1 MCLVLLYFQVHPQ
14 LPLVVAANRDEYYA
28 RRSSGVARL
37 ASSPRIVGG
46 RDLERGGTWMGAAEG
61 GLFVGLTNR
70 RTLGPPE
77 AALRSRGEIVM
88 SALHAGSVA
97 GVEAL
102 LAQVDARSYNP
113 FNLVFGD
120 ARALRVAYGREGDAT
135 VRVQALA
142 PGLHVLGNDTL
153 DAPSWKTRHAT
164 ELATPLAELPWFE
177 LAPALH
183 RLLGDHA
190 LPPPDA
196 TDEPP
201 PWMDRD
207 LARHLQAIC
216 VHTPTYG
223 TRSATLAAIGGDGVV
238 HYAFVPGPPCTTAMR
253 DVTQLLAD
261 G

>member
-1 MCLVLLYFQVHPQ
+1 MCLILLYFQVHPQ
-14 LPLVVAANRDEYYA
+14 LPLVVAANRDEYFA
-28 RRSSGVARL
+28 RRSSSVERL

-77 AALRSRGEIVM
+77 PARRSRGEIVM

-97 GVEAL
+97 GVETL
-102 LAQVDARSYNP
+102 LGRVDARAYNP

-120 ARALRVAYGREGDAT
+120 ARSLRVAYGREGEAT
-135 VRVQALA
+135 VRVQSLA
-142 PGLHVLGNDTL
+142 PGLYVLGNDTL
-153 DAPSWKTRHAT
+153 DAPSWKTRHAR
-164 ELATPLAELPWFE
+164 ELAAPLAERPWFE

-183 RLLGDHA
+183 RLLADHA
-190 LPPPDA
+190 VPAPEEV
-196 TDEPP
+196 DEPP

-216 VHTPTYG
+216 VHTPSYG
-223 TRSATLAAIGGDGVV
+223 TRSATLAAIGGDGVI
-238 HYAFVPGPPCTTAMR
+238 HYAFAPGTPCTTAMH
-253 DVTQLLAD
+253 DVTRLLAD
-261 G
+261 S